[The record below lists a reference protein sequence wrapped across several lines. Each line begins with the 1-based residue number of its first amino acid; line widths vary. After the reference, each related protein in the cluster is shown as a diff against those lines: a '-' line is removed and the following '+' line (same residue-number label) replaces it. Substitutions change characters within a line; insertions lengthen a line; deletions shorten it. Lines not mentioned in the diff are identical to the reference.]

1 MGIVGH
7 VDSFHRYDGKSRI
20 IVASGYKKCASFG
33 FGNGGGGL
41 NFGVMDNLLPVDG
54 CVEYY
59 GRVLREREAERY
71 LERMLSGIEWRND
84 EAVIFGR
91 HIITKRKVA
100 WYGDSVYTYTYSNIT
115 RQSLSWTIELLELK
129 ALTEELTG
137 AKYNSCLLNLYHDG
151 DEGMAWHSDDEKEL
165 EPGGAIASLSFGA
178 ERRFLFRHR
187 ETKETIEL
195 ALAAGS
201 LLVMKGDT
209 QTYWLHSLPKM
220 KKVRLPRVNLTFRSM
235 VRARP

>member
-1 MGIVGH
+1 MRGQK
-7 VDSFHRYDGKSRI
+7 F
-20 IVASGYKKCASFG
+20 ASFG
-33 FGNGGGGL
+33 FAGGSGSSK
-41 NFGVMDNLLPVDG
+41 FGIMDNLLPVDG

-59 GRVLREREAERY
+59 GRVLGAAEAEHY
-71 LERMLSGIEWRND
+71 LERMLGGIGWRND

-100 WYGDSVYTYTYSNIT
+100 WYGDDNYTYAYSNIT
-115 RQSLSWTIELLELK
+115 RESLSWTSELLELK
-129 ALTEELTG
+129 GLTEKLTG
-137 AKYNSCLLNLYHDG
+137 ARYNSCLLNLYHDG
-151 DEGMAWHSDDEKEL
+151 EEGMAWHSDDEKEL

-201 LLVMKGDT
+201 LLVMKWDT

-220 KKVRLPRVNLTFRSM
+220 KRVRLPRVNLTFRTM
-235 VRARP
+235 IRK

>member
-1 MGIVGH
+1 MWTVFTDMMEKPGRSLHRGVKNPQVSGLGMG
-7 VDSFHRYDGKSRI
+7 
-20 IVASGYKKCASFG
+20 A
-33 FGNGGGGL
+33 GGL
-41 NFGVMDNLLPVDG
+41 ILGDMDNLLPVDG

-59 GRVLREREAERY
+59 GRVLSEPEAQRY

-100 WYGDSVYTYTYSNIT
+100 WYGDNNYTYTYSNIT
-115 RQSLSWTIELLELK
+115 RESLSWTSELLELK
-129 ALTEELTG
+129 VLAEKLTG
-137 AKYNSCLLNLYHDG
+137 ARYNSCLLNLYHDG

-187 ETKETIEL
+187 ESKQTIEL

-220 KKVRLPRVNLTFRSM
+220 KKVKLPRVNLTFRTM
-235 VRARP
+235 VRR